1 MVLAVMNNPFVL
13 LRLRQFAA
21 CVKPEPHVILD
32 EIARLGSEPR
42 IHRRIMVDAPHDGL
56 PEIAVEICRVAAR
69 NRIVGIEVDDQLVGL
84 LNVLVEVEARQRV
97 GEHPRGVVGIADARV
112 GAVDVCLDH
121 LGQAVINQF
130 GQSNGRGRGRHRL
143 RGGGC
148 IAEHIAHCDRIAV
161 LRVRGQPSVG
171 IARRSLPTAARA
183 PRIAAGLIKAILNPA
198 GRIAACCRHR
208 DFGVADRDRLAG
220 EFSRIRSRRIEIQR
234 SRRPQCC
241 HGRLQII
248 DREQRLVAGDRPDR
262 LMPRIQL
269 IRLCL
274 TATSNLQHAAI

>member
-1 MVLAVMNNPFVL
+1 M
-13 LRLRQFAA
+13 
-21 CVKPEPHVILD
+21 
-32 EIARLGSEPR
+32 
-42 IHRRIMVDAPHDGL
+42 
-56 PEIAVEICRVAAR
+56 
-69 NRIVGIEVDDQLVGL
+69 
-84 LNVLVEVEARQRV
+84 
-97 GEHPRGVVGIADARV
+97 
-112 GAVDVCLDH
+112 
-121 LGQAVINQF
+121 
-130 GQSNGRGRGRHRL
+130 
-143 RGGGC
+143 
-148 IAEHIAHCDRIAV
+148 
-161 LRVRGQPSVG
+161 RVRVQPSVG

-220 EFSRIRSRRIEIQR
+220 ESSRIRSRRIEIQR

-248 DREQRLVAGDRPDR
+248 DREQRHVAGDRPDR

-274 TATSNLQHAAI
+274 TATGNLQHAVISNVDGEPATCRKIKTTNITRRKGAAIHVQHSGPTGSRRETPDAHRSAVKHGGDSIRKRQLAGQGDDPSEMIGKGGWPPSICGIGAHGHMRRREASP